1 MQTLTAALAEKDLS
15 VWIDRSG
22 IEEGDAYD
30 TQIEDAIAQTR
41 VVIVVWSQHSV
52 KSHWVR
58 AEAAYAL
65 GKHKLVPIA
74 IDKSEPPLQF
84 HHIQTID
91 FDGWDGTSDGE
102 AFTRLLTVL
111 AKRLDHAGNLGEPA
125 LAAPVIAARPKKPA
139 ALLQASIK
147 QNWLAKMFTAG
158 LAAAGLRFPEKVI
171 EREFHDYFRD
181 RTFMIAQIG
190 FLLVLI
196 TYIIYGV
203 SDLAS
208 EALNSTRFRYM
219 VACPLLLAFYLLSY
233 KNFAKQHS
241 QLFITAF
248 VVTLSICVYISV
260 LLLSIETPF
269 SIENGNGTINFH
281 ARIGRS
287 RRHATRVRPDSPD
300 RRSYKRAAWAHHD
313 PRPDGNK
320 LAQLPSYQFD
330 VDRGLLR
337 RFLARIS
344 DATFVRRRVVMT
356 SAAAAPRSASLGQ
369 GAPPVWRGS
378 KLRVDYRW
386 AGSDAGRIRSA
397 ASGHA
402 AAPPSAAMNVR
413 RRIHP
418 SRKNGVG

>member
-1 MQTLTAALAEKDLS
+1 MKEIFLSYSRLDSSTVQALAAALEEKGLS

-30 TQIEDAIAQTR
+30 TQIEDAIAQTG

-65 GKHKLVPIA
+65 DKHKLVPIA
-74 IDKSEPPLQF
+74 IDHCEPPLQF

-91 FDGWDGTSDGE
+91 FDGWNGAGHDE

-111 AKRLDHAGNLGEPA
+111 VKRLDRAGTLGGPA
-125 LAAPVIAARPKKPA
+125 LGAVAIPARPKEPVA
-139 ALLQASIK
+139 PPQANAK
-147 QNWLAKMFTAG
+147 QNRFVRMFDTG
-158 LAAAGLRFPEKVI
+158 LVAAGLRFPEKVV

-190 FLLVLI
+190 FLLVFI

-248 VVTLSICVYISV
+248 AVTLSICVYISV
-260 LLLSIETPF
+260 LLLSIETQF
-269 SIENGNGTINFH
+269 SIENGNGTMNFMLTLGALGAIPLGFVPTVLIGAAISALH
-281 ARIGRS
+281 ALIMI
-287 RRHATRVRPDSPD
+287 HIPMATSWLNYLHISSMWTVASFIAFWREYQM
-300 RRSYKRAAWAHHD
+300 RRSFAAE
-313 PRPDGNK
+313 
-320 LAQLPSYQFD
+320 LS
-330 VDRGLLR
+330 
-337 RFLARIS
+337 
-344 DATFVRRRVVMT
+344 
-356 SAAAAPRSASLGQ
+356 
-369 GAPPVWRGS
+369 
-378 KLRVDYRW
+378 
-386 AGSDAGRIRSA
+386 
-397 ASGHA
+397 
-402 AAPPSAAMNVR
+402 
-413 RRIHP
+413 
-418 SRKNGVG
+418 